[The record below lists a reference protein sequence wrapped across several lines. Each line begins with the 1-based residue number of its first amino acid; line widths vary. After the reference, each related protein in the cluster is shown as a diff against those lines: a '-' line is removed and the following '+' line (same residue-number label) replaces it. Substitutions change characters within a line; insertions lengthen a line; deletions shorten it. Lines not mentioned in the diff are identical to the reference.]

1 MGPEDTI
8 LFIEFFLLNSSLHSM
23 QLGQINVLINY
34 LIRKKQLQMNE
45 AVAISPNAKHKL
57 F

>member
-1 MGPEDTI
+1 
-8 LFIEFFLLNSSLHSM
+8 M